1 MILFDLDSGDDEI
14 DDETDLAAVYRIQSR
29 YPESKLFALRIG
41 YETAAS
47 FCGWLE
53 RLPE

>member
-29 YPESKLFALRIG
+29 HPESNLFALRIG